1 MRGRIRDR
9 QPHDSSGPANT
20 EVKQGFFKYSADGEV
35 TANIQVANLDKVA
48 AENSSGTDWYVV
60 WEAADGAIRYVS
72 AALDS
77 AGAVTYDFGTLANNV
92 FTAEGTT
99 SGAFFEGPDGVIQ
112 IVIPAAFGGTDGT
125 ELKAPYVGVLRLD
138 LAGGRLIARDR
149 RSRTQRRRHWRR
161 TYTVA
166 PCPATAAPATPGTGQ
181 NQPPA
186 LGVRVSPSKVS
197 AKKAGRGKKLTFTLK
212 SADTL
217 TKLSLRLAQGK
228 KTIASG
234 SLSKLNGTGRAT
246 LKVKAKPKTGSATLR
261 ITATDAGSTRR
272 QGTYKIKVTK

>member
-1 MRGRIRDR
+1 M
-9 QPHDSSGPANT
+9 
-20 EVKQGFFKYSADGEV
+20 
-35 TANIQVANLDKVA
+35 
-48 AENSSGTDWYVV
+48 
-60 WEAADGAIRYVS
+60 IRYVS

-125 ELKAPYVGVLRLD
+125 ELKAPYVEVFVSTSLVVVSS
-138 LAGGRLIARDR
+138 LATVDRAPNEDGTGGA
-149 RSRTQRRRHWRR
+149 S
-161 TYTVA
+161 YTVA